1 MIVCTFPT
9 LAVPTNNYLIS
20 RFINFDSFA
29 LLRSSQLA
37 LNDFTACCHHF
48 EVVGGTN
55 LIIQKMFFIQI
66 TFLTPHRRYYELPCK
81 KKDGWM
87 DDDFSINFSIT
98 CLMFYLL
105 IYIGVLQQNCFQD
118 RQIKTCRTVIF
129 SSIPSVICKRVYF
142 IFLVRFLIYVLIL
155 KRTIKNETVCKTH
168 ILKASLV
175 G

>member
-87 DDDFSINFSIT
+87 VDDFSINFSIT
-98 CLMFYLL
+98 LNLTFVSFTYLHR
-105 IYIGVLQQNCFQD
+105 QRNCFQD
-118 RQIKTCRTVIF
+118 KQIKTCRTIIF
-129 SSIPSVICKRVYF
+129 PSIPSVFYKRVYF

-168 ILKASLV
+168 ILTASLV